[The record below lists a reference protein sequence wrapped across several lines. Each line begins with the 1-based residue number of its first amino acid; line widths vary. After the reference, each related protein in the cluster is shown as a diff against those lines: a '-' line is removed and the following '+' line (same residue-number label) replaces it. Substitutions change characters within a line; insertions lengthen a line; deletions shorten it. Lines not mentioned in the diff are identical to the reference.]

1 LPDTTTSQII
11 KQGSFQAFADMAY
24 PSGSMVNEF
33 DDVDLALAA
42 NEDLND
48 VGFLDS
54 TGAAFMQE
62 GLVTGGFK
70 ASNQFL
76 DRAQMDTD
84 AGFEVTSL
92 YDTDESFR
100 KRLDPLLQDSIRNE
114 RVLSQVVPQAAG
126 PSPPGLDQKRAGPQP
141 GRPRAQRPGGPV
153 LPGPA

>member
-54 TGAAFMQE
+54 TGAA
-62 GLVTGGFK
+62 LPTR
-70 ASNQFL
+70 ASASGWTL
-76 DRAQMDTD
+76 SSRTRSETSGSSARSAARA
-84 AGFEVTSL
+84 APRRPCTSW
-92 YDTDESFR
+92 TSMTR
-100 KRLDPLLQDSIRNE
+100 TRR
-114 RVLSQVVPQAAG
+114 RT
-126 PSPPGLDQKRAGPQP
+126 
-141 GRPRAQRPGGPV
+141 
-153 LPGPA
+153 